1 MNIFCKTNGRVLI
14 RFFFGLLFVVATTT
28 NTCAQIKTEQKP
40 NIIFI
45 LTDDQRWDALGAAGN
60 TIVQTPEMDALAK
73 SGTYFKNAFSTTPIC
88 AASRA
93 SILTGLY
100 ERTHGYT
107 FQKPK
112 LKQPYADI
120 IYPKLLKENGYHVG
134 FFGKL
139 GVIMDSANQYFD
151 QSDFYDRGGSPDRRG
166 YFYKKIGKD
175 TVHLTRYTG
184 HQAQEFIKN
193 APADKPFC
201 LSLSFSAP
209 HGHDNSSEQYFWQD
223 KSSDLYASVKIPDPL
238 LGEDDYFN
246 RLPKEVREGFNRVR
260 WKWRFDTPE
269 KYQQMVKGYYRMITE
284 IDNEIGQ
291 IRKQLKQKAIDD
303 NTIIVVMGDNGY
315 FLGDRQLADKWLMYD
330 ASVRIPLMIYDPRN
344 SKHSA
349 IDAMV
354 LNIDITKTLLDLAG
368 IDAPKS
374 YQGQSLMPFVEKG
387 NIHSARK
394 AILIEHLW
402 TLPDIPSSEG
412 LRTKRWKYFRY
423 RLINAPEELYD
434 LKNDPLEKSNLVS
447 DIQYAKILAKLRKE
461 CEATALKYQSEK
473 LCPDDPFIEK
483 KNF

>member
-1 MNIFCKTNGRVLI
+1 MRCIKQSHYLFFCVFLI
-14 RFFFGLLFVVATTT
+14 STTALCQ
-28 NTCAQIKTEQKP
+28 NKKP

-45 LTDDQRWDALGAAGN
+45 LTDDQRWDALGVAGN
-60 TIVQTPEMDALAK
+60 PIVQTPEMNALANT
-73 SGTYFKNAFSTTPIC
+73 GTYFKNAFSTTPIC

-107 FQKPK
+107 FQKPR

-139 GVIMDSANQYFD
+139 GVIIDSANQYFD

-184 HQAQEFIKN
+184 YQAQEFIKN

-209 HGHDNSSEQYFWQD
+209 HGHDNSVEQYYWQD
-223 KSSDLYASVKIPDPL
+223 KSADLYKNIQIPEPL
-238 LGEDDYFN
+238 LGDDEYFN

-291 IRKQLKQKAIDD
+291 IRKQLKQKGIDD
-303 NTIIVVMGDNGY
+303 NTIIILMGDNGY

-330 ASVRIPLMIYDPRN
+330 VSVRIPLIIYDPRVKK
-344 SKHSA
+344 SSSV
-349 IDAMV
+349 DEMV
-354 LNIDITKTLLDLAG
+354 LNIDITKTMMDMAG
-368 IDAPKS
+368 VTAPKN
-374 YQGQSLMPFVEKG
+374 YQGKSLTPLMINNKTHF
-387 NIHSARK
+387 NRD

-402 TLPDIPSSEG
+402 DNPDIPSSEAM
-412 LRTKRWKYFRY
+412 RTERWKYFRY
-423 RLINAPEELYD
+423 RLIKAPEELYD
-434 LKNDPLEKSNLVS
+434 LKNDPMEKNNLAS
-447 DIQYAKILAKLRKE
+447 DLHYAKILEKLRKE

-473 LCPDDPFIEK
+473 LCPDDPFIK
-483 KNF
+483 AKNF

>member
-1 MNIFCKTNGRVLI
+1 MLNSRI
-14 RFFFGLLFVVATTT
+14 FFFSVFLFVTSFSAVAQT
-28 NTCAQIKTEQKP
+28 KKP

-45 LTDDQRWDALGAAGN
+45 LTDDQRWDALGIAGN
-60 TIVQTPEMDALAK
+60 SIVQTPEMDALAN

-112 LKQPYADI
+112 LKEPYTEI
-120 IYPKLLKENGYHVG
+120 IYPKLLKDNGYHVG

-139 GVIMDSANQYFD
+139 GVIIDSVSQYFD

-209 HGHDNSSEQYFWQD
+209 HGHDNSVEQYYWQN
-223 KSSDLYASVKIPDPL
+223 KSADLYKNVKIPEPL
-238 LGEDDYFN
+238 LGDDEFFN

-260 WKWRFDTPE
+260 WKWRFDTPG
-269 KYQQMVKGYYRMITE
+269 KYQEMVKGYYRMITE
-284 IDNEIGQ
+284 IDNEIGM
-291 IRKQLKQKAIDD
+291 IRQQLKTKGIDD
-303 NTIIVVMGDNGY
+303 NTIIIVMGDNGY

-330 ASVRIPLMIYDPRN
+330 VSIRIPLIIYDPRVKK
-344 SKHSA
+344 SSTV
-349 IDAMV
+349 DDMV
-354 LNIDITKTLLDLAG
+354 LNIDITKTMIEMAG
-368 IDAPKS
+368 ITAPKN
-374 YQGQSLMPFVEKG
+374 YQGKSLAPLLV
-387 NIHSARK
+387 NNNSHLNRK
-394 AILIEHLW
+394 SILIEHLW
-402 TLPDIPSSEG
+402 DNPDIPSSEAI
-412 LRTKRWKYFRY
+412 RTERWKYFRY

-434 LKNDPLEKSNLVS
+434 LKNDPLEKNNLAS
-447 DIQYAKILAKLRKE
+447 DTKYAKILAKLRIQ
-461 CEATALKYQSEK
+461 CEATAKKYQSEK
-473 LCPDDPFIEK
+473 LCPDDPFIK
-483 KNF
+483 NKNF

>member
-1 MNIFCKTNGRVLI
+1 MNWLKY
-14 RFFFGLLFVVATTT
+14 FFNVFVGLLIIHSMVLG
-28 NTCAQIKTEQKP
+28 QEKRP

-45 LTDDQRWDALGAAGN
+45 LTDDQRWDALGVAGN
-60 TIVQTPEMDALAK
+60 PIVQTPEMDALANA
-73 SGTYFKNAFSTTPIC
+73 GTYFKNAFSTTPIC

-107 FQKPK
+107 FQKPR

-139 GVIMDSANQYFD
+139 GVIIDSANQYFG

-184 HQAQEFIKN
+184 HQAQQFINN
-193 APADKPFC
+193 APVDKPFC

-209 HGHDNSSEQYFWQD
+209 HGHDNAAEQYFWQD
-223 KSSDLYASVKIPDPL
+223 KSADLYKNIQIPEPL
-238 LGEDDYFN
+238 LGEDEYFN
-246 RLPKEVREGFNRVR
+246 RLPKEVRDGFNRVR

-291 IRKQLKQKAIDD
+291 IRNQLKQKGIDD
-303 NTIIVVMGDNGY
+303 NTIIIVMGDNGY

-330 ASVRIPLMIYDPRN
+330 VSIRIPLIIYDPRVKK
-344 SKHSA
+344 SSSV
-349 IDAMV
+349 DQMV
-354 LNIDITKTLLDLAG
+354 LNIDITKTMMDMAG
-368 IDAPKS
+368 ITAPKN
-374 YQGQSLMPFVEKG
+374 YQGRSLTPLLVNDKT
-387 NIHSARK
+387 NLNRD
-394 AILIEHLW
+394 AILLEHLW
-402 TLPDIPSSEG
+402 NNPDIPSSEAI
-412 LRTKRWKYFRY
+412 RTERWKYFRY

-434 LKNDPLEKSNLVS
+434 LKNDPLEKKNLAS
-447 DIQYAKILAKLRKE
+447 DEKYAKVIAQLRKQ
-461 CEATALKYQSEK
+461 CEAAAMKYQSEK
-473 LCPDDPFIEK
+473 LCPDDPFIK
-483 KNF
+483 AKNF

>member
-1 MNIFCKTNGRVLI
+1 MNCLKY
-14 RFFFGLLFVVATTT
+14 FFNLFLGLLIVNAM
-28 NTCAQIKTEQKP
+28 AIGQEKRP

-45 LTDDQRWDALGAAGN
+45 LTDDQRWDALGVAGN
-60 TIVQTPEMDALAK
+60 PIVQTPEMNALANA
-73 SGTYFKNAFSTTPIC
+73 GTYFKNAFSTTPIC

-107 FQKPK
+107 FQKPR
-112 LKQPYADI
+112 LKQPYADV

-139 GVIMDSANQYFD
+139 GVIIDSANQYFD
-151 QSDFYDRGGSPDRRG
+151 QSDFYDRGAKPDRRG

-209 HGHDNSSEQYFWQD
+209 HGHDNAVEQYFWQD
-223 KSSDLYASVKIPDPL
+223 KSADLYKNIQIPQPL
-238 LGEDDYFN
+238 LGEDEYFN
-246 RLPKEVREGFNRVR
+246 RLPKEVREGYNRVR

-291 IRKQLKQKAIDD
+291 IRNQLKQKGIDD
-303 NTIIVVMGDNGY
+303 NTIIIVMGDNGY

-330 ASVRIPLMIYDPRN
+330 VSIRIPLIIYDPRVKN
-344 SKHSA
+344 TSSV
-349 IDAMV
+349 DQMV
-354 LNIDITKTLLDLAG
+354 LNIDITKTMMDMAG
-368 IDAPKS
+368 VAAPKN
-374 YQGQSLMPFVEKG
+374 YQGKSLTSLLG
-387 NIHSARK
+387 NNKTNLNRD
-394 AILIEHLW
+394 AILLEHLW
-402 TLPDIPSSEG
+402 DNPNIPSSEAI
-412 LRTKRWKYFRY
+412 RTERWKYLRY

-434 LKNDPLEKSNLVS
+434 LKNDPLEKNNLAS
-447 DIQYAKILAKLRKE
+447 DIKYAKILAKLRKE
-461 CEATALKYQSEK
+461 CEAAASKYKSEK
-473 LCPDDPFIEK
+473 LCEDDPFIQN

>member
-1 MNIFCKTNGRVLI
+1 MHHFMKIRCFFTFILLI
-14 RFFFGLLFVVATTT
+14 PLSLISQT
-28 NTCAQIKTEQKP
+28 KKP

-45 LTDDQRWDALGAAGN
+45 LTDDQRWDALGVAGN
-60 TIVQTPEMDALAK
+60 PIIQTPEMDALAK

-112 LKQPYADI
+112 LKEPYADI
-120 IYPKLLKENGYHVG
+120 IYPKLLKDNGYHVG

-139 GVIMDSANQYFD
+139 GVTLDSAPQYFH
-151 QSDFYDRGGSPDRRG
+151 QSDFYDRSGSPDRRG

-184 HQAQEFIKN
+184 YQAQSFIEN

-209 HGHDNSSEQYFWQD
+209 HGHDNSSDQYFWQD
-223 KSSDLYASVKIPDPL
+223 KSSDLYLNTTIPEPL
-238 LGEDDYFN
+238 MGEDDYFT
-246 RLPKEVREGFNRVR
+246 RLPKEVKEGFNRVR

-284 IDNEIGQ
+284 IDNEIGL
-291 IRKQLKQKAIDD
+291 IRKQLRQKGIED

-330 ASVRIPLMIYDPRN
+330 VSIRIPLIIYDPRTNN
-344 SKHSA
+344 SSNV
-349 IDAMV
+349 DAMV
-354 LNIDITKTLLDLAG
+354 LNIDITRTMLDLAG
-368 IDAPKS
+368 IAVPAA
-374 YQGQSLMPFVEKG
+374 YQGESLLPFIRKK
-387 NIHSARK
+387 NFHSARNS
-394 AILIEHLW
+394 ILIEHLW
-402 TLPDIPSSEG
+402 NFPQIPSSEG
-412 LRTKRWKYFRY
+412 IRTDRWKYFRY

-434 LKNDPLEKSNLVS
+434 LKHDHLEKHNLAT
-447 DIQYAKILAKLRKE
+447 DAKYAKVLSELRRN
-461 CEATALKYQSEK
+461 CDATIAKYQSQK
-473 LCPDDPFIEK
+473 LCPDDPFIEA

>member
-1 MNIFCKTNGRVLI
+1 MNCLKY
-14 RFFFGLLFVVATTT
+14 FFNVFVGLLVINAM
-28 NTCAQIKTEQKP
+28 AIGQEKRP

-45 LTDDQRWDALGAAGN
+45 LTDDQRWDALGVVGN
-60 TIVQTPEMDALAK
+60 SIIQTPEMDALART
-73 SGTYFKNAFSTTPIC
+73 GTNFKNAFSTTPIC

-107 FQKPK
+107 FQKPR

-139 GVIMDSANQYFD
+139 GVVIDADKQYFD

-193 APADKPFC
+193 APVDKPFC

-209 HGHDNSSEQYFWQD
+209 HGHDNAAEQYFWQD
-223 KSSDLYASVKIPDPL
+223 KSADLYKNIQIPEPL
-238 LGEDDYFN
+238 LGDDEYFN
-246 RLPKEVREGFNRVR
+246 RLPKEVKEGFNRVR

-291 IRKQLKQKAIDD
+291 IRKQLKQKGIDD
-303 NTIIVVMGDNGY
+303 NTIIIVMGDNGY

-330 ASVRIPLMIYDPRN
+330 VSIRIPLIIYDPRVKK
-344 SKHSA
+344 SSSV
-349 IDAMV
+349 DQMV
-354 LNIDITKTLLDLAG
+354 LNIDITKTMMDMAG
-368 IDAPKS
+368 VTAPKN
-374 YQGQSLMPFVEKG
+374 YQGKSLTPLLVNNKAHL
-387 NIHSARK
+387 NRN

-402 TLPDIPSSEG
+402 DNPDIPSSEAM
-412 LRTKRWKYFRY
+412 RTERWKYFRY

-434 LKNDPLEKSNLVS
+434 LKNDPMEKNNLAS
-447 DIQYAKILAKLRKE
+447 DEKYAKVIAQLRKQ

-473 LCPDDPFIEK
+473 LCPDDPFIK
-483 KNF
+483 AKNF

>member
-1 MNIFCKTNGRVLI
+1 MRCIKRAFYLFFCFCLI
-14 RFFFGLLFVVATTT
+14 NTTALCQ
-28 NTCAQIKTEQKP
+28 NKKP

-45 LTDDQRWDALGAAGN
+45 LTDDQRWDALGVAGN
-60 TIVQTPEMDALAK
+60 PIVQTPEMDALANA
-73 SGTYFKNAFSTTPIC
+73 GTYFKNAFSTTPIC

-107 FQKPK
+107 FQKPR

-120 IYPKLLKENGYHVG
+120 IYPKLLKEKGYHVG

-139 GVIMDSANQYFD
+139 GVIIDSANQYFD

-184 HQAQEFIKN
+184 YQAQEFIKN

-209 HGHDNSSEQYFWQD
+209 HGHDNAAEQYFWQD
-223 KSSDLYASVKIPDPL
+223 KSADLYKNIQIPEPL
-238 LGEDDYFN
+238 LGEDEYFN

-284 IDNEIGQ
+284 IDNEVGQ
-291 IRKQLKQKAIDD
+291 IRKQLKQKGIDD
-303 NTIIVVMGDNGY
+303 NTIIIVMGDNGY

-330 ASVRIPLMIYDPRN
+330 VSIRIPLIIYDPRVKK
-344 SKHSA
+344 SSSV
-349 IDAMV
+349 DEMV
-354 LNIDITKTLLDLAG
+354 LNIDITKTMMDMAG
-368 IDAPKS
+368 INAPKN
-374 YQGQSLMPFVEKG
+374 YQGRSLTPLLVNNKT
-387 NIHSARK
+387 NLNRD
-394 AILIEHLW
+394 AILLEHLW
-402 TLPDIPSSEG
+402 DNPDIPSSEAI
-412 LRTKRWKYFRY
+412 RTERWKYFRY

-434 LKNDPLEKSNLVS
+434 LKNDPLEKKNLAS
-447 DIQYAKILAKLRKE
+447 DEKYAKVIAQLRKQ
-461 CEATALKYQSEK
+461 CEAAAMKYQSEK
-473 LCPDDPFIEK
+473 LCPDDPFIK
-483 KNF
+483 AKNF

>member
-1 MNIFCKTNGRVLI
+1 MNCLKY
-14 RFFFGLLFVVATTT
+14 FFNLFLGLLIVNAM
-28 NTCAQIKTEQKP
+28 AIGQEKRP

-45 LTDDQRWDALGAAGN
+45 LTDDQRWDALGVAGN
-60 TIVQTPEMDALAK
+60 PIVQTPEMNALANA
-73 SGTYFKNAFSTTPIC
+73 GTYFKNAFSTTPIC

-107 FQKPK
+107 FQKPR

-134 FFGKL
+134 LFGKL
-139 GVIMDSANQYFD
+139 GVIIDSANQYFD
-151 QSDFYDRGGSPDRRG
+151 QSDFYDRGAKPDRRG

-209 HGHDNSSEQYFWQD
+209 HGHDNGVEQYYWQD
-223 KSSDLYASVKIPDPL
+223 KSADLYKNIRIPEPL
-238 LGEDDYFN
+238 LGEDEYFN
-246 RLPKEVREGFNRVR
+246 RLPKEVREGYNRVR

-284 IDNEIGQ
+284 IDNEIGM
-291 IRKQLKQKAIDD
+291 IRKQLKSKGIDD
-303 NTIIVVMGDNGY
+303 NTIIILMGDNGY

-330 ASVRIPLMIYDPRN
+330 VSIRIPLIIYDPRVKN
-344 SKHSA
+344 TSSV
-349 IDAMV
+349 DQMV
-354 LNIDITKTLLDLAG
+354 LNIDITKTMMDMAG
-368 IDAPKS
+368 VAAPKN
-374 YQGQSLMPFVEKG
+374 YQGKSLIPLMVNNKT
-387 NIHSARK
+387 NLNRD
-394 AILIEHLW
+394 AILLEHLW
-402 TLPDIPSSEG
+402 DNPNIPSSEAI
-412 LRTKRWKYFRY
+412 RTERWKYLRY

-434 LKNDPLEKSNLVS
+434 LKSDPLEKNNLAS
-447 DIQYAKILAKLRKE
+447 DINYAKILDKLRKE
-461 CEATALKYQSEK
+461 CEATSLKYQAEK
-473 LCPDDPFIEK
+473 LCPDDPFVK
-483 KNF
+483 AKNF

>member
-1 MNIFCKTNGRVLI
+1 MKY
-14 RFFFGLLFVVATTT
+14 FFNVFVGLLIIHSMVLG
-28 NTCAQIKTEQKP
+28 QEKRP

-45 LTDDQRWDALGAAGN
+45 LTDDQRWDALGVAGN
-60 TIVQTPEMDALAK
+60 PIVQTPEMDALANA
-73 SGTYFKNAFSTTPIC
+73 GTYFKNAFSTTPIC

-107 FQKPK
+107 FQKPR

-139 GVIMDSANQYFD
+139 GVIIDSANQYFD

-193 APADKPFC
+193 APVDKPFC

-209 HGHDNSSEQYFWQD
+209 HGHDNAAEQYFWQD
-223 KSSDLYASVKIPDPL
+223 KSADLYKNIQIPEPL
-238 LGEDDYFN
+238 LGEDEYFN
-246 RLPKEVREGFNRVR
+246 RLPKEVRDGFNRVR

-291 IRKQLKQKAIDD
+291 IRKQLKQKGIDD
-303 NTIIVVMGDNGY
+303 NTIIIVMGDNGY

-330 ASVRIPLMIYDPRN
+330 VSIRIPLIIYDPRVKK
-344 SKHSA
+344 SSSV
-349 IDAMV
+349 DQMV
-354 LNIDITKTLLDLAG
+354 LNIDITKTMMDLAG
-368 IDAPKS
+368 INAPNN
-374 YQGQSLMPFVEKG
+374 YQGRSLTHLLVNNKT
-387 NIHSARK
+387 NLNRD
-394 AILIEHLW
+394 AILLEHLW
-402 TLPDIPSSEG
+402 DNPDIPSSEAI
-412 LRTKRWKYFRY
+412 RTKRWKYFRY

-434 LKNDPLEKSNLVS
+434 LKNDPLEKNNLAS
-447 DIQYAKILAKLRKE
+447 DKKYSTILDRLRKQ
-461 CEATALKYQSEK
+461 CEATSSKYQSEK
-473 LCPDDPFIEK
+473 LCEDDPFVKK

>member
-1 MNIFCKTNGRVLI
+1 MNCLKY
-14 RFFFGLLFVVATTT
+14 FFNVFVGLLVINAM
-28 NTCAQIKTEQKP
+28 AIGQEKRP

-45 LTDDQRWDALGAAGN
+45 LTDDQRWDALGVAGN
-60 TIVQTPEMDALAK
+60 SIIQTPEMDALART
-73 SGTYFKNAFSTTPIC
+73 GTYFKNAFSTTPIC

-107 FQKPK
+107 FQKPR

-139 GVIMDSANQYFD
+139 GVVIDADKQYFD

-166 YFYKKIGKD
+166 YFYKKIGND
-175 TVHLTRYTG
+175 TVHLTKYTG
-184 HQAQEFIKN
+184 YQAQEFIKN

-209 HGHDNSSEQYFWQD
+209 HGHDNSVDQYFWQD
-223 KSSDLYASVKIPDPL
+223 KSAGLYKNIQIPEPL
-238 LGEDDYFN
+238 LGVDEYFN

-260 WKWRFDTPE
+260 WKWRFDSPE

-284 IDNEIGQ
+284 IDDEIGQ
-291 IRKQLKQKAIDD
+291 IRQQLKTKGIDD
-303 NTIIVVMGDNGY
+303 NTIIIVMGDNGY

-330 ASVRIPLMIYDPRN
+330 VSIRIPLIIYDPRVKK
-344 SKHSA
+344 SSS
-349 IDAMV
+349 IDEMV
-354 LNIDITKTLLDLAG
+354 LNIDITKTMMDMAG
-368 IDAPKS
+368 VTAPKN
-374 YQGQSLMPFVEKG
+374 YQGKSLTPLLVNNKAHL
-387 NIHSARK
+387 NRN

-402 TLPDIPSSEG
+402 DNPDIPSSEAI
-412 LRTKRWKYFRY
+412 RTERWKYFRY
-423 RLINAPEELYD
+423 RLIKAPEELYD
-434 LKNDPLEKSNLVS
+434 LKNDPLEKNNLAS

-461 CEATALKYQSEK
+461 CEATGLKYQSEK
-473 LCPDDPFIEK
+473 LCPDDPFIK
-483 KNF
+483 AKNF